1 MVKLNSFVY
10 ILVYRRVSQ
19 NGEYQA
25 GRKLCQVQ
33 QVYIY
38 TNFLYSR
45 NKNLS

>member
-38 TNFLYSR
+38 INFLDSR